1 MPFKKGEITNP
12 RGGKLGNAGSP
23 GRPANWFRMSCKE
36 VAARI
41 DLPEFWAKIALDP
54 KERTSDRMEAALR
67 LAEFGEGKAQ
77 QSIDITQHNDDN
89 RPSTDALIQTITA
102 LRAELDSLREGTT
115 VEAKE

>member
-1 MPFKKGEITNP
+1 MPFKKGVVTNP
-12 RGGKLGNAGSP
+12 KGTAHGLST

-67 LAEFGEGKAQ
+67 LAEFGEGKAH
-77 QSIDITQHNDDN
+77 QSLDITNHDDDN
-89 RPSTDALIQTITA
+89 RPGTDVLIQTITA
-102 LRAELDSLREGTT
+102 LRAELDAIRAGAN
-115 VEAKE
+115 VAAKE